1 MTLHLSNLLSNR
13 LELLSKYRGTS
24 PPPLAEQLLV
34 KAVQSAIDELPGEI
48 AKAIETLAAET
59 ANHRTAES
67 VNGAGEL
74 VEYTA
79 ARLRFVKSRIEELQP
94 RGILR
99 IRVPSHGTFELTR
112 EDFETDFWKVVKS
125 RSYQEAGYYH
135 YATVPVRALKYRV
148 SD

>member
-1 MTLHLSNLLSNR
+1 MTIHLSTLLSNR
-13 LELLSKYRGTS
+13 LELLSKYGATS
-24 PPPLAEQLLV
+24 PQPLAEQLLA
-34 KAVQSAIDELPGEI
+34 KAVQSAIDGLPIEI

-59 ANHRTAES
+59 ANRRSTEAVS
-67 VNGAGEL
+67 GVGKL

-94 RGILR
+94 GGLLR
-99 IRVPSHGTFELTR
+99 IRVPGHGTFELKK
-112 EDFETDFWKVVKS
+112 EDFETDFRNVVGS